1 MPAKSFAVLPHLE
14 NMGMHEQRD
23 TGPQRHILTVVL
35 EDYCHVGTVSRVVP
49 AGYWHRFESRVL
61 RNTTLAL
68 DLLDEVGAKAT
79 FFALGWIADNQPEVI
94 AEVVRRG
101 HEVASKGYFHRS
113 IRDMS
118 KEEFREDVLRSREAL
133 ERAAGAPVRG
143 YRIARDYF
151 SPRDLWALDVLSEEG
166 FDYDS
171 SIRPLGLDFHDQ
183 PHRRFLHRH
192 HWRDRVLWEVPLSSW
207 KLGPVCIPI
216 SGGNYVRQLP
226 DGFVRRAVA
235 QWDRS
240 VDAPFVFYFHIW
252 ELDPDQP
259 RITAVSPLQSIR
271 QYRNL
276 DVMPERVRY
285 YLDSYRFT
293 SVAEYLALPP
303 TELAIPRAAFAASSP
318 ARVDAKTEK
327 KPSVRRPITIVVP
340 CYNEE
345 ATLGY
350 LANTLECFAGDVAGE
365 YDVSYI
371 FIDDGSRDGTWGR
384 LEELFGYRPD
394 CQLLRHPRN
403 RGIAAATLTGFAHA
417 KTEIICAIDADGTFD
432 PKQIK
437 EMIPMLTS
445 DVDLVTASPYHE
457 LGEVMNVPAW
467 RLTLSKGASFLYRL
481 VLRNK
486 LATYTSCF
494 RVYRRTTVK
503 DITLRNDGFVGIVEI
518 LSKLDTK
525 GGRVVECPAVIEVRL
540 LGHSKMKVLGTV
552 VGHLKLLAQL
562 AVERWVLGLY
572 PKHTGRRGGIL

>member
-1 MPAKSFAVLPHLE
+1 MD
-14 NMGMHEQRD
+14 EQSD
-23 TGPQRHILTVVL
+23 TGRQRHILTVVL

-49 AGYWHRFESRVL
+49 PGYWHRFESRVQ

-101 HEVASKGYFHRS
+101 HEIASKGYFHRS
-113 IRDMS
+113 IQDMS
-118 KEEFREDVLRSREAL
+118 KEEFREDALRSREAL

-143 YRIARDYF
+143 YRIARNYF
-151 SPRDLWALDVLSEEG
+151 SSRDLWALDVLSEEG

-171 SIRPLGLDFHDQ
+171 SIRPLGLGFRDQ

-192 HWRDRVLWEVPLSSW
+192 QWHDRVLWEVPLSSW
-207 KLGPVCIPI
+207 KLGPFCIPI

-226 DGFVRRAVA
+226 DAFVRRAVA

-276 DVMPERVRY
+276 DTMAGKVRY
-285 YLDSYRFT
+285 YLDHYRFT
-293 SVAEYLALPP
+293 SVAEHLALPP
-303 TELAIPRAAFAASSP
+303 SELAIPRAKPDTFSP
-318 ARVDAKTEK
+318 ARIDADAERT
-327 KPSVRRPITIVVP
+327 PDVRRPITVVVP

-350 LANTLECFAGDVAGE
+350 LANTLECFADHVAGS

-371 FIDDGSRDGTWGR
+371 FIDDGSRDATWER
-384 LEELFGYRPD
+384 LNELFGRRAD
-394 CQLLRHPRN
+394 CELVRHPRN

-417 KTEIICAIDADGTFD
+417 KTEIICAIDADGTYD
-432 PKQIK
+432 PKQLK
-437 EMIPMLTS
+437 EMIAMLAS

-457 LGEVMNVPAW
+457 FGEVMNVPVW

-494 RVYRRTTVK
+494 RVYRRTAVK
-503 DITLRNDGFVGIVEI
+503 DIVLKNQGFVGIVEI
-518 LSKLDTK
+518 LSKLDMK
-525 GGRVVECPAVIEVRL
+525 GGRVVECPAVIEIRL
-540 LGHSKMKVLGTV
+540 LGHSKVKVLGTIA
-552 VGHLKLLAQL
+552 GHLKLLTQL
-562 AVERWVLGLY
+562 TVERWLTGLY
-572 PKHTGRRGGIL
+572 PKHSGRRGGIL